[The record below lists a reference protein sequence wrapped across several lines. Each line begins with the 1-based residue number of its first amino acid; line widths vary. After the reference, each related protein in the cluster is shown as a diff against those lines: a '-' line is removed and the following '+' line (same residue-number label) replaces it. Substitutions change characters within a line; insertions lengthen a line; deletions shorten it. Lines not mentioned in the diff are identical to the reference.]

1 MAMGRGETWID
12 REVSMKPWM
21 LYASLTLLAWGVW
34 GFFSKL
40 ASSHARPRQTLL
52 FQAVGVM
59 AFGFVVLT
67 MERFHIQWS
76 PQGFGWSA
84 AAGFVNFIG
93 FLAFFAAIE
102 KGKVSTIIAMSS
114 LYPVITIVLSV
125 LFLQEKISSREGL
138 GIACALLAGFLL
150 AG

>member
-1 MAMGRGETWID
+1 
-12 REVSMKPWM
+12 MKPWI
-21 LYASLTLLAWGVW
+21 LYAGATLVAWGVW

-52 FQAVGVM
+52 FQAAGVM
-59 AFGFVVLT
+59 AFGLLVLT
-67 MERFHIQWS
+67 MEHFRIEWS

-84 AAGFVNFIG
+84 AAGFVNFVG

-102 KGKVSTIIAMSS
+102 KGKVSTVIAMSS
-114 LYPVITIVLSV
+114 LYPVVTILLSV
-125 LFLQEKISSREGL
+125 LLLHEKIGAREGL
-138 GIACALLAGFLL
+138 GIMCALLAGFLL